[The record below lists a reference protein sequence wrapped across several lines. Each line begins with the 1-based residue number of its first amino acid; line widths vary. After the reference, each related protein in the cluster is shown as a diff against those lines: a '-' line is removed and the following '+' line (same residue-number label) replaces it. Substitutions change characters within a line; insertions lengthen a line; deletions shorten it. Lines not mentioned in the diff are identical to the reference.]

1 MSHNTLLKILPLIFI
16 TLFTIVVVIFY
27 NQHKQT
33 VLLESN
39 KQIDMILKT
48 NKALHAYIENIQKP
62 VIYTLKE
69 EGKLY
74 EDFFDPKILSFT
86 YIARNVHDQYTKA
99 EQKIGNVPYSYKL
112 ATTNPRNPV
121 NKATQFE
128 ETILHRFQKGE
139 MKEYSTFITEKNERY
154 YFKAIPIDPNKES
167 CMKCHSTPEIA
178 PKELIALYGST
189 AAFGEKVGDIRAMI
203 SLKIPVSSIIN
214 NSLRGFYINILVV
227 VVLFLLFYFI
237 LISLLK
243 KDKSLQKTLQELE
256 QSNLLLSKSIE
267 EINTKSEQLHIKDEL
282 LAQQSK
288 MSALGEMMGNIAH
301 QWRQP
306 LSVISAA
313 ATGLQVQKEFNTLT
327 DEKFQDSCNLIY
339 TNTQY
344 LSNIIENFKNYI
356 NNNNTKE
363 LFDLTD
369 NINKFLEII
378 DMEIATHNL
387 NLVLDLEENIQVNS
401 FPNELL
407 QCLVNIFNNSKD
419 AFDKS
424 NIDKK
429 YIFISTFIKDEK
441 IVIQFKD
448 NAGGIAN
455 EILPKIFE
463 PYFTTKHKS
472 QGTGL
477 GLHIVYKL
485 VKETMEGDLSVM
497 NISYLYHNQNCYGAE
512 FTITLE
518 R

>member
-1 MSHNTLLKILPLIFI
+1 M
-16 TLFTIVVVIFY
+16 
-27 NQHKQT
+27 
-33 VLLESN
+33 
-39 KQIDMILKT
+39 
-48 NKALHAYIENIQKP
+48 
-62 VIYTLKE
+62 
-69 EGKLY
+69 
-74 EDFFDPKILSFT
+74 
-86 YIARNVHDQYTKA
+86 
-99 EQKIGNVPYSYKL
+99 
-112 ATTNPRNPV
+112 
-121 NKATQFE
+121 
-128 ETILHRFQKGE
+128 
-139 MKEYSTFITEKNERY
+139 
-154 YFKAIPIDPNKES
+154 
-167 CMKCHSTPEIA
+167 
-178 PKELIALYGST
+178 
-189 AAFGEKVGDIRAMI
+189 
-203 SLKIPVSSIIN
+203 
-214 NSLRGFYINILVV
+214 
-227 VVLFLLFYFI
+227 VLFLLFYFI

-256 QSNLLLSKSIE
+256 QSNHLLSKSIE

-306 LSVISAA
+306 LSVISSA

-363 LFDLTD
+363 LFDLTA
-369 NINKFLEII
+369 NINKFLEIV
-378 DMEIATHNL
+378 DMEIVTHNL

-424 NIDKK
+424 DIDKK

-448 NAGGIAN
+448 NAGGIPN

-485 VKETMEGDLSVM
+485 VKETMDGDLSVM

-512 FTITLE
+512 FTITL
-518 R
+518 